1 MDSLQTETFDS
12 RQALSH
18 FKGMHERVI
27 ASKKAA
33 GDENII
39 FPEYAV
45 AENAE
50 NVATAKPRGKN
61 TSREIN

>member
-12 RQALSH
+12 RQLLSRL
-18 FKGMHERVI
+18 KSMHERVI
-27 ASKKAA
+27 ASKKAV

-50 NVATAKPRGKN
+50 NIAAKPRGKN
-61 TSREIN
+61 SSREIN